1 MIMQTAGLRKITHTF
16 CVGLLDARFELAGN
30 ASLLQVLYSSFQLN
44 LLPLLIGRVE
54 GGGWVRVWI
63 YEMDAQILSRH
74 NPFVT
79 SLEA

>member
-1 MIMQTAGLRKITHTF
+1 MQG
-16 CVGLLDARFELAGN
+16 V
-30 ASLLQVLYSSFQLN
+30 LQVLYVLVLSTCLE
-44 LLPLLIGRVE
+44 GGGWRVE

-63 YEMDAQILSRH
+63 YEIDAQILSRH